1 MDEAQLEAL
10 LNEATAHSYDEE
22 DEFWGVF
29 SALMGRISYPLEAQV
44 GGQAVTLIGLD
55 GPGSNLEMGIVA
67 QVEKGGAQETVP
79 LSELEAVDPD
89 PDSAAWLAVY
99 KYWRAKR
106 G

>member
-10 LNEATAHSYDEE
+10 LEEATAHSYDEE

-29 SALMGRISYPLEAQV
+29 SALMGRISYPLEAQI
-44 GGQAVTLIGLD
+44 GGETVTLIGLD
-55 GPGSNLEMGIVA
+55 GPSSTLEAGITA
-67 QVEKGGAQETVP
+67 QVEKGGAGEAVP
-79 LSELEAVDPD
+79 LSELEAVNPD
-89 PDSAAWLAVY
+89 PDSATWLAMY

>member
-29 SALMGRISYPLEAQV
+29 SALMGRISYPLQAQV
-44 GGQAVTLIGLD
+44 GGQAVTLVGLD
-55 GPGSNLEMGIVA
+55 GPSSNLEAGIVA

-79 LSELEAVDPD
+79 LSALEAVDPD
-89 PDSAAWLAVY
+89 PDSAAWLAMY
-99 KYWRAKR
+99 KYWRGKR

>member
-1 MDEAQLEAL
+1 MNEAQLEAL

-29 SALMGRISYPLEAQV
+29 SALMGRISYPLQAQV
-44 GGQAVTLIGLD
+44 GGDAVTLIGLD
-55 GPGSNLEMGIVA
+55 GPSSNLETGIVA
-67 QVEKGGAQETVP
+67 QVEMEGAQETVP

-89 PDSAAWLAVY
+89 PDSAAWLAMY

>member
-1 MDEAQLEAL
+1 MDEAKLEAL
-10 LNEATAHSYDEE
+10 LHEATAHSYDDE

-29 SALMGRISYPLEAQV
+29 SALMGRISYPLQV
-44 GGQAVTLIGLD
+44 QVEGEVVTLVGLD
-55 GPGSNLEMGIVA
+55 GPSSTLEAGIMA
-67 QVEKGGAQETVP
+67 QVEKGGIQETVP

-89 PDSAAWLAVY
+89 PDSTAWLAMY